1 MAFPTSVFSTS
12 PRETRTASSRA
23 PFQNLVGCGLA
34 IFLIGYGPMALAQP
48 GGEPLPVRVA
58 GVRPQV
64 VHVERSFVGTVTPI
78 RQAVIGSAV
87 EGRVQEVF
95 VEQGDAIRPVA
106 ATDPASGDPSDVG
119 VPLIQLRTT
128 TIDIELDAAR
138 SELELRLAMQRE
150 QEESLP
156 ADLQL
161 AQATVGAAE
170 ARYQFALAQ
179 RDRGLKLAGNGL
191 SQSELDQLQ
200 SAYDAAHHELK
211 AAQVSVLK
219 LQRTQQARMAQT
231 AAQVNNQREALRLLE
246 DRRSKYTVRAPFEG
260 VVSRRTAE
268 MGQWLSTGAEVAEVV
283 QMNPIDVVIMVP
295 QGMLA
300 EFQYSLRDPAT
311 DTAIATATPSP
322 TDKPHSLSATI
333 SIDNQAQAMTG
344 QVQALVPA
352 AEIMSRSFPVKI
364 RLDNPR
370 TELGYRL
377 NPGMLVKVQVT
388 VGETQPSLMVHKD
401 ALVLNNTGK
410 FLMVIDRSV
419 EPNTVKSVPV
429 KVGTAVADFVAVTG
443 ELTPDDWVVIEGNE
457 RLRTGNPVKVINADT
472 MVATP
477 SHSKTTTE
485 IVGASK

>member
-1 MAFPTSVFSTS
+1 MAFPTFPHKTQNGSD
-12 PRETRTASSRA
+12 RA
-23 PFQNLVGCGLA
+23 PIQHLVGFGLA
-34 IFLIGYGPMALAQP
+34 IFLIGYGPTALAQP
-48 GGEPLPVRVA
+48 GTEPLPVRVA

-64 VHVERSFVGTVTPI
+64 IHVERSFVGTVTPI

-95 VEQGDAIRPVA
+95 VEQGDAIRPA
-106 ATDPASGDPSDVG
+106 SATDPASGDQTDVG

-138 SELELRLAMQRE
+138 SELDLRLAMQRE

-156 ADLQL
+156 VDLQI
-161 AQATVGAAE
+161 AQATEGAAK

-179 RDRGLKLAGNGL
+179 RDRGLGLAANGL
-191 SQSELDQLQ
+191 SKSELDQIQ
-200 SAYDAAHHELK
+200 SSYDAAHHELT
-211 AAQVSVLK
+211 AAQVSVQK
-219 LQRTQQARMAQT
+219 LERTQQARLDQT
-231 AAQVNNQREALRLLE
+231 AAQVNSQREALRLLE

-300 EFQYSLRDPAT
+300 EFQYSLRDPAG
-311 DTAIATATPSP
+311 DTAIAAETPS
-322 TDKPHSLSATI
+322 TSDKPRSLAATI
-333 SIDNQAQAMTG
+333 RIDNQSQSMTG
-344 QVQALVPA
+344 QVQALVPT

-419 EPNTVKSVPV
+419 EPNNVKSVPV
-429 KVGTAVADFVAVTG
+429 KLGTAVADFVAVTG
-443 ELTPDDWVVIEGNE
+443 DLTQDDWVVIEGNE
-457 RLRTGNPVKVINADT
+457 RLRTGNPVKVINADS
-472 MVATP
+472 MVKTP
-477 SHSKTTTE
+477 SHPTTTTE